1 MARWAAVTPILL
13 LSSVVFAGAPA
24 ASSPSGPSS
33 QALPD
38 PMQPPAQIRPAKR
51 ARDRAPSWRLQSVL
65 VSPGRRVA
73 VINGRALAV
82 GERIHGARLVAI
94 HPGHVVL
101 QQGSRRIVVRL
112 AMPKVK
118 KVDR

>member
-1 MARWAAVTPILL
+1 VARWPAVMLILL
-13 LSSVVFAGAPA
+13 LSAPTLAGEPV
-24 ASSPSGPSS
+24 ASPQGGPE
-33 QALPD
+33 ALPD
-38 PMQPPAQIRPAKR
+38 PMQPPARARPAKR
-51 ARDRAPSWRLQSVL
+51 ARASAPSWRLQSVL